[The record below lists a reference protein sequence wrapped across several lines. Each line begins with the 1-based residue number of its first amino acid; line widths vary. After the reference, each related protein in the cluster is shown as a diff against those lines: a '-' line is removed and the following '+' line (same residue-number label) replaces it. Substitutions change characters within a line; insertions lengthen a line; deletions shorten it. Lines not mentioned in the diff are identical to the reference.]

1 MILRRAILAAGAF
14 GLLAANAAAEP
25 VRFEN
30 PTGAGHIDWE
40 NFWIDMTL
48 SASAQTGNRSDSTLA
63 NSVNVDPPEHFPQA
77 IVSSLS
83 MGFSTSIITDPA
95 VGIVPLEF
103 GALIGPGGMIPDGGG
118 TVFFRDTIES
128 NGGPVSSLVFFP
140 LGRSFIGASF
150 RAFDAN
156 DDVVTHFGWMEVN
169 LFQRPD
175 GTHKVDAL
183 AWGYETEPE
192 TAVRAG
198 IPTPGTGAVIAL
210 AAGALSIRR
219 RR

>member
-1 MILRRAILAAGAF
+1 MTMRTIILAAGVF
-14 GLLAANAAAEP
+14 GLLAASASSEP

-40 NFWIDMTL
+40 NFAIDITL
-48 SASAQTGNRSDSTLA
+48 PASQQTGTESVSTLV
-63 NSVNVDPPEHFPQA
+63 NSVNVDPPEHFPQD

-83 MGFSTSIITDPA
+83 MGFTTRIVVDPDI
-95 VGIVPLEF
+95 GIVPMEF
-103 GALIGPGGMIPDGGG
+103 GELIGPGGMIPDGGG
-118 TVFFRDTIES
+118 AVFFRDTIEE

-140 LGRSFIGASF
+140 LGVSFIGVSF
-150 RAFDAN
+150 KAFPE
-156 DDVVTHFGWMEVN
+156 DDVVTHFGWMEVD

-183 AWGYETEPE
+183 AWGYETEPG
-192 TAVRAG
+192 V
-198 IPTPGTGAVIAL
+198 PV
-210 AAGALSIRR
+210 AAGAPAPGAAGAFVIAGAAWCLRR